1 MVHTVKPV
9 PDVDPYGTSP
19 AGVDQARI
27 DPQWFR
33 QVLGRYPTGVCVITA
48 NDPESGLAGMVVGSF
63 TSVSLD
69 PPLVAFLPD
78 RSSTSWPKIERA
90 GAFCVNIL
98 GFDQEEVC
106 RRFSSK
112 APNKFIG
119 QFHRP
124 GATGSP
130 ILDKVVAWIDCDLLS
145 VTEAGDHF
153 FVLGSVR
160 DLQLESPRLPLLF
173 FEGGYGRFSP
183 SSLTAPDPSGMLR
196 EHIREVDLMRIE
208 LESLASDLGCR
219 ATCSARVDDE
229 VIIVAQAGQGQ
240 PDAGRGT
247 LVGQRFP
254 FVPPTGT
261 IWTAWSDGEDVE
273 PWLRTAGGTEAIE
286 RNRLALLTVRE
297 RGYSLGLMSPG
308 QRTFAAFLDQAA
320 VDPNT
325 AEPAEMLAIVQ
336 NLVYDPE
343 ELTDEARNAV
353 RQVSVP
359 VFDAN
364 SRVAMALTIFDF
376 NRPSGDIDSLHRTHP
391 RRGGGLDPETRRNYA
406 GTLSIQHLRL
416 ELLRTAFS

>member
-1 MVHTVKPV
+1 MDSTVSTV
-9 PDVDPYGTSP
+9 PEIDR
-19 AGVDQARI
+19 ARI

-48 NDPESGLAGMVVGSF
+48 VDPETGPAGMVVGSF
-63 TSVSLD
+63 TSVSLE

-78 RSSTSWPKIERA
+78 RKSSSWPKIERA

-112 APNKFIG
+112 APDKFIG
-119 QFHRP
+119 QSHRP
-124 GATGSP
+124 GLTGSP
-130 ILDKVVAWIDCDLLS
+130 ILEDVVAWIDCDLLS

-153 FVLGSVR
+153 FVLGAVR

-183 SSLTAPDPSGMLR
+183 SSLTAPDPNGVLR
-196 EHIREVDLMRIE
+196 EHIREVDLMRAE

-219 ATCSARVDDE
+219 VTCSARVDDE
-229 VIIVAQAGQGQ
+229 VIIVAQSGQGQ
-240 PDAGRGT
+240 AEGARGT

-261 IWTAWSDGEDVE
+261 IWTAWGDDADVE
-273 PWLRTAGGTEAIE
+273 SWLRTAGSSD
-286 RNRLALLTVRE
+286 ALDRTRQALNTVRA

-308 QRTFAAFLDQAA
+308 QRAFADIVNQAA
-320 VDPNT
+320 VDPQV
-325 AEPAEMLAIVQ
+325 AEPGEILAIVQ

-343 ELTDEARNAV
+343 ELTEEARSDV
-353 RQVSVP
+353 RQISVP
-359 VFDAN
+359 VFDA
-364 SRVAMALTIFDF
+364 SGKVAMALTVFDF
-376 NRPSGDIDSLHRTHP
+376 NRPKDNIDTYIDRTLAAGVASTK
-391 RRGGGLDPETRRNYA
+391 RLGGVIP
-406 GTLSIQHLRL
+406 GT
-416 ELLRTAFS
+416 

>member
-1 MVHTVKPV
+1 MDSTVNTV
-9 PDVDPYGTSP
+9 PGVDPARGSSP
-19 AGVDQARI
+19 PAAERAGI

-48 NDPESGLAGMVVGSF
+48 VDPETGPAGMVVGSF

-78 RSSTSWPKIERA
+78 RKSSSWPKIERA

-106 RRFSSK
+106 RRFSAK
-112 APNKFIG
+112 APDKYVG
-119 QFHRP
+119 QVHRP
-124 GATGSP
+124 GVTGSP
-130 ILDKVVAWIDCDLLS
+130 ILEHVVAWIDCDLLS

-183 SSLTAPDPSGMLR
+183 LSLTAPDPNGVLR
-196 EHIREVDLMRIE
+196 EHIREVDLMRTE
-208 LESLASDLGCR
+208 LESLSSDLGCR
-219 ATCSARVDDE
+219 ATCSARIDDE
-229 VIIVAQAGQGQ
+229 VVIVAQSGQGQ
-240 PDAGRGT
+240 GEGAQGT

-261 IWTAWSDGEDVE
+261 IWSAWSDDEEVE
-273 PWLRTAGGTEAIE
+273 PWLRTAGGPEAISH
-286 RNRLALLTVRE
+286 NRQALRTVRE

-308 QRTFAAFLDQAA
+308 QRAFAEYLNQAA
-320 VDPNT
+320 VDPHT
-325 AEPAEMLAIVQ
+325 AEPGEMLAIVQ

-343 ELTDEARNAV
+343 ELTDEARSAV
-353 RQVSVP
+353 RQISVP
-359 VFDAN
+359 VFDA
-364 SRVAMALTIFDF
+364 SGKVAMALTIFDF
-376 NRPSGDIDSLHRTHP
+376 NRPRDDIDSYIDRTLAAGKASTQ
-391 RRGGGLDPETRRNYA
+391 RLGGTQPGA
-406 GTLSIQHLRL
+406 
-416 ELLRTAFS
+416 